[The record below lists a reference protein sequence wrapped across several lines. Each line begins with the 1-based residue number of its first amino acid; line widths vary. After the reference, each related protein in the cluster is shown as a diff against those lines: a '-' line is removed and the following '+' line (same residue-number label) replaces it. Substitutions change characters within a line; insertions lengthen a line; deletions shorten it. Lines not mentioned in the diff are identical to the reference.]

1 MDDGKVRAYLALGA
15 NLGDP
20 LANVTGAISALGRAP
35 GITLKQR
42 SPLYR
47 TPPLGPPGQ
56 PAYINAVIEVHTDLE
71 PEALLD
77 ACQDVERAYGRVRGG
92 ARWGPRTLDVD
103 VLLYGD
109 RTISSERLH
118 VPHPEMVR
126 RAFVMVPLA
135 ALATEVEVPGH
146 GSARDLATALAD
158 TGLER
163 L

>member
-1 MDDGKVRAYLALGA
+1 MTEPARAFLALGA

-20 LANVTGAISALGRAP
+20 VANVTGGAAALAASDGV
-35 GITLKQR
+35 TLVAR

-56 PAYINAVIEVHTDLE
+56 PDYVNAVLEIATTLE

-77 ACQDVERAYGRVRGG
+77 ACQSVESRFGRTRDG

-109 RTISSERLH
+109 RIVHTARLD
-118 VPHPEMVR
+118 VPHPEMTA

-135 ALATEVEVPGH
+135 AIAPDVTIPGY
-146 GSARDLATALAD
+146 GRVADLAAPFA
-158 TGLER
+158 GAPLER
-163 L
+163 LP

>member
-1 MDDGKVRAYLALGA
+1 MEERVRAYLALGA
-15 NLGDP
+15 NLGEP
-20 LANVTGAISALGRAP
+20 LANVTGAIADLGQVP
-35 GITLKQR
+35 GISLKDR

-47 TPPLGPPGQ
+47 TPPLGPSGQ
-56 PAYINAVIEVHTDLE
+56 PDYINAVIEVCTDLD

-77 ACQDVERAYGRVRGG
+77 ACQGVERAYGRVRDG

-109 RTISSERLH
+109 RTIASERLT
-118 VPHPEMVR
+118 VPHPEMTR

-135 ALATEVEVPGH
+135 ALAPEVEVPGH
-146 GSARDLATALAD
+146 GRAGVLAATLEHD
-158 TGLER
+158 GLER